1 MSGDEIS
8 EDLIKIKTFREY
20 LDHIVNQIESEKYE
34 VDRVK
39 KLSELITD
47 VFNEVNDDISDDSDL
62 EVISTAAISDSES
75 ASSENT
81 IDNNLFLNDKTKS
94 DTENI
99 DVHKDKYVE
108 EFTNDDIDNSDLII
122 YDKCPETLEVF
133 KNFMR
138 TSLVY

>member
-81 IDNNLFLNDKTKS
+81 IDNNLLFVTFLCFFQHNSLFKKGGKS
-94 DTENI
+94 TFH
-99 DVHKDKYVE
+99 VPSHH
-108 EFTNDDIDNSDLII
+108 TNFPLFFLPKVQISH
-122 YDKCPETLEVF
+122 
-133 KNFMR
+133 
-138 TSLVY
+138 